1 VAMIPRYRYRHD
13 DGAEDQGPHRG
24 RRPYDIV
31 GELVGESDPLAK
43 LDNSCSSNA
52 GGDLWQPASTGRSRS
67 AAFTMTLS
75 GRP

>member
-13 DGAEDQGPHRG
+13 DGAEDQEPHRV

-52 GGDLWQPASTGRSRS
+52 GATIGSRLPPAVRVPRR
-67 AAFTMTLS
+67 L
-75 GRP
+75 R